1 MFKVILAESL
11 NTNSQ
16 LQRQITLALDLDSAN
31 TLADTLNAKYRGDS
45 TNYYAKV
52 VPAEEPLSLS
62 YDHTIEGEIMPY
74 LRWSVFTGAE
84 ALPEHVAK
92 YWYETT
98 ILNKS
103 KA

>member
-11 NTNSQ
+11 NADYQ
-16 LQRQITLALDLDSAN
+16 LQQQITLALNLGSAN
-31 TLADTLNAKYRGDS
+31 ILADTLNAKYGGAS

-74 LRWSVFTGAE
+74 LRWSVYTGAE

-98 ILNKS
+98 ILNKL

>member
-16 LQRQITLALDLDSAN
+16 LQRQITLALDLSSA
-31 TLADTLNAKYRGDS
+31 TLLANILNAEYGGPS
-45 TNYYAKV
+45 INYHAKV

-62 YDHTIEGEIMPY
+62 YDHSIEGEIMPY

-98 ILNKS
+98 ILNKL